1 MPSPLQWAG
10 QALFYAAAGLLT
22 AGFAT
27 WPTWRQHPVEL
38 AQIKISF
45 AHGGARQVDCRKLTA
60 EEIARLP
67 PRERRPNDCA
77 RGRVPL
83 RFELLLDDRSLFHS
97 ELRPT
102 GVASDGPARV
112 YEKVSVPAGRHTI
125 EARLAD
131 SGRAEGWDWK
141 SRVEVEL
148 QPLQNLSID
157 FAPDRGGFVV
167 R

>member
-1 MPSPLQWAG
+1 MPSPAQWAG
-10 QALFYAAAGLLT
+10 QALFYVAAGLLT

-27 WPTWRQHPVEL
+27 WPTWRQHPPEM

-45 AHGGARQVDCRKLTA
+45 AHAGARRAECRRLSA

-83 RFELLLDDRSLFHS
+83 RFELDLDGERIWSATL
-97 ELRPT
+97 EPT
-102 GVASDGPARV
+102 GVAGDGPARV
-112 YEKVSVPAGRHTI
+112 YEKLAVPAGRHEI
-125 EARLAD
+125 RARLAD
-131 SGRAEGWDWK
+131 SGRAEGFDWE
-141 SRVEVEL
+141 SRVVVEL
-148 QPLQNLSID
+148 EPLQNLAID
-157 FAPDRGGFVV
+157 FAPDRGGFLF